1 MESINDI
8 NFEFEENPYLQYS
21 AKELEKFCK
30 REKINNAIIKVW
42 LGIDN
47 PETPEL
53 KKAYRIKKNFE
64 KNFKK
69 D

>member
-8 NFEFEENPYLQYS
+8 NFEFEENPYFQYS
-21 AKELEKFCK
+21 AKELEKLRK
-30 REKINNAIIKVW
+30 REKISNAIIKVW

-47 PETPEL
+47 LETPEL
-53 KKAYRIKKNFE
+53 KKACRIEKNFE
-64 KNFKK
+64 KSCKK